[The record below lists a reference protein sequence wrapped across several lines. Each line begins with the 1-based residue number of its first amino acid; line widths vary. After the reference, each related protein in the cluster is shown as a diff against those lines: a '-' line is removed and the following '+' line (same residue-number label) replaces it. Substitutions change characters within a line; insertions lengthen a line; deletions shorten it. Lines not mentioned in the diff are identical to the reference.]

1 MNTLKIYLVI
11 SKSRMTHMTHV
22 KMYVIK
28 KRISYSCQANG
39 YILHHRWMLSFLAAD
54 TDTTSRAVSGI
65 FRISLLVCLLFI
77 LKIYKFFYF
86 LFYIITSYLHFISS
100 SYPTFLQQSPF
111 NSTYIFVLPCF
122 IKYYMYMNL
131 NTIKCIGFNA
141 IDIKMS
147 LYICT

>member
-1 MNTLKIYLVI
+1 
-11 SKSRMTHMTHV
+11 
-22 KMYVIK
+22 
-28 KRISYSCQANG
+28 
-39 YILHHRWMLSFLAAD
+39 MLSFLAAD

-77 LKIYKFFYF
+77 LKIYKFFHF
-86 LFYIITSYLHFISS
+86 LLFYIITSYLHFISS

-111 NSTYIFVLPCF
+111 NSTYIFVLPCTFLTF

-141 IDIKMS
+141 VDIKMS